1 MTSTKVS
8 SDAMLEVTSIS
19 VVVIQCKDLVRLLYI
34 RVLTESVFID
44 IEVIINYVITWPV
57 KVETL

>member
-1 MTSTKVS
+1 MEIGGRY
-8 SDAMLEVTSIS
+8 DIH
-19 VVVIQCKDLVRLLYI
+19 KDLFRLLYI